1 METQISACVCVC
13 FTGVCSTAELP
24 AGCVLGLTVDD
35 PRLTLPQKRGK
46 SVPDLQQSAGTHES
60 ALSRSETG
68 AGVCVCVCVTLSSGS
83 RCASM
88 QMNQVRILAGPETLS
103 LSHTHSTVSLHQSQA
118 HFRNVFTVILFKLRV
133 CVC

>member
-1 METQISACVCVC
+1 MKTDVTTASAAVYGDPDLSVCVCVC

-68 AGVCVCVCVTLSSGS
+68 AGVCVCVCDPELREPLRLHADEPGS
-83 RCASM
+83 NPGRA
-88 QMNQVRILAGPETLS
+88 
-103 LSHTHSTVSLHQSQA
+103 
-118 HFRNVFTVILFKLRV
+118 
-133 CVC
+133 